1 MCVVLECDMLLCT
14 RETTKTRGM
23 YVIDPQYSG
32 RPRVCRKIMF
42 WDKYRPSGSRVE
54 AEWKQGKNVLQHD
67 LTPSISPRHV
77 GNACKCDIY
86 VHTKLT

>member
-54 AEWKQGKNVLQHD
+54 AEWKQSGSREKMYY
-67 LTPSISPRHV
+67 SMI
-77 GNACKCDIY
+77 
-86 VHTKLT
+86 

>member
-1 MCVVLECDMLLCT
+1 MCVILECDMLLCT

-32 RPRVCRKIMF
+32 RPRVCREIMF

-54 AEWKQGKNVLQHD
+54 AEWRQKKRVLQHD
-67 LTPSISPRHV
+67 LY
-77 GNACKCDIY
+77 GN
-86 VHTKLT
+86 KLFCGLFFFSGGYYRGG